1 VRRFWVAGRAGTTP
15 DARRAFVSQLRG
27 KLEALPGVVAVTAAT
42 PLPLDGGIATAR
54 WGTEDAL
61 SDPSKF
67 QQADVHIVLPGY
79 FRTMRTRVIAG
90 RTFTEEDNRPEFLGV
105 VIDSDFAAK
114 AFPNESA
121 VGKRLYAR
129 TRGADAEPLN
139 VIGVVAHERHSSLA
153 VEGREAMFLPDGF
166 FGPGSVSRWAVRLDC
181 AAGRRCDPATLSASV
196 RQAVA
201 DVDPL
206 VPVAEMR
213 PMSALMDRAMSSTRF
228 ALILI
233 GTFAAVAAVL
243 ACVGL
248 YGVLS
253 TTVRQRTGE
262 IGVRMAYGATTR
274 SIFGLVIG
282 GGMRLAA
289 VGLVIGLAAAL
300 ALTRTLQSML
310 VRVSPTDVT
319 TYVTIVVL
327 FFAITVFACWVPAR
341 RAAALDPA
349 TALRAD

>member
-1 VRRFWVAGRAGTTP
+1 
-15 DARRAFVSQLRG
+15 
-27 KLEALPGVVAVTAAT
+27 
-42 PLPLDGGIATAR
+42 
-54 WGTEDAL
+54 
-61 SDPSKF
+61 
-67 QQADVHIVLPGY
+67 
-79 FRTMRTRVIAG
+79 
-90 RTFTEEDNRPEFLGV
+90 
-105 VIDSDFAAK
+105 
-114 AFPNESA
+114 
-121 VGKRLYAR
+121 
-129 TRGADAEPLN
+129 
-139 VIGVVAHERHSSLA
+139 
-153 VEGREAMFLPDGF
+153 
-166 FGPGSVSRWAVRLDC
+166 
-181 AAGRRCDPATLSASV
+181 
-196 RQAVA
+196 
-201 DVDPL
+201 
-206 VPVAEMR
+206 
-213 PMSALMDRAMSSTRF
+213 MDRAMSSTRF

-319 TYVTIVVL
+319 TYITIVVL